1 MEVDYT
7 AIGKRVKQL
16 RKERN
21 MSQEQLAEQVG
32 VSVPH
37 MSNIETGKTKFS
49 LPVLVGL
56 ANVLGVMPDVL
67 LFDQVNPEGKVRGM
81 VLKEIASQLT
91 DCTEVQMLM
100 LEEVFCSAKKILV
113 QYDRQLK
120 GMQED

>member
-49 LPVLVGL
+49 LPVLIGL